1 MLFPTKSIVAAFD
14 GMKCTTGM
22 CPIVVSPISVLQ
34 VVGISK
40 DLVLIQTDTHAV
52 YYYSVLFLSETAA
65 QQKVFTLL
73 EKPNQFS
80 QK

>member
-1 MLFPTKSIVAAFD
+1 
-14 GMKCTTGM
+14 MKCTTGM
-22 CPIVVSPISVLQ
+22 CPIVVSLISVLQ

-40 DLVLIQTDTHAV
+40 DLVPIQTHTHSV
-52 YYYSVLFLSETAA
+52 YYYSVLFLRETAT

-73 EKPNQFS
+73 DKPNQFS